1 MSWSIK
7 INQGLAHKE
16 QQHTYRSRTTRSALC
31 HGASILVNQQR
42 YINFASNDYL
52 GFSQDSGLIQQ
63 GQNHLAHYGLGS
75 GGSPLLVGHTEI
87 HAQLEAD
94 LARWQGYDRA
104 LLFISGFAANQ
115 ALVHA
120 LLMAG
125 DRILADKLSHA
136 SLLEAAM
143 NSPAELRRFKHN
155 QPNDLTQL
163 LAKPCTGAT
172 MVFTEGVFS
181 MDGDQAPL
189 PELAAVSQ
197 EHDALFVVDDAHGVG
212 VLGPNGEGSCAAHG
226 VHPDVL
232 VLTFGK
238 AFGLSGAVIL
248 CTDSMAEYLIQYARH
263 YIYSTAMPVFQAA
276 LLHDALTKLRQDPEP
291 RQTLQHNIHY
301 FHHQWAK
308 AAVPLPLMPSQT
320 AIQPILMGSSEETLW
335 AAEHLR
341 TQGLWLG
348 AIRPPTVPP
357 QQGRLRL
364 TLTALHSEADI
375 DVLVKGMNDVATH
388 RRSHGS

>member
-16 QQHTYRSRTTRSALC
+16 QQHTYRIRTTRSALC

-42 YINFASNDYL
+42 CLNFSSNDYL

-63 GQNHLAHYGLGS
+63 GQKHLAQYGLGS

-94 LARWQGYDRA
+94 LARWQGFDRA

-115 ALVHA
+115 ALVQA
-120 LLMAG
+120 LLGAG
-125 DRILADKLSHA
+125 DRLLADKLSHA
-136 SLLEAAM
+136 SILEAAV
-143 NSPAELRRFKHN
+143 NSPAELRRFAHN
-155 QPNDLTQL
+155 QPDHLAQL
-163 LAKPCTGAT
+163 LAKPCAGAT

-189 PELAAVSQ
+189 PALAALAQ
-197 EHDALFVVDDAHGVG
+197 QHDALFVVDDAHGVG
-212 VLGPNGEGSCAAHG
+212 VLGPEGRGSCAAQG
-226 VHPDVL
+226 VRPDVL

-238 AFGLSGAVIL
+238 AFGLSGAAIL
-248 CTDSMAEYLIQYARH
+248 CNEATAEYLIQYARH
-263 YIYSTAMPVFQAA
+263 YVYSTAMPAFQAA
-276 LLHDALTKLRQDPEP
+276 LLSDALAKLRFDSEP
-291 RQTLQHNIHY
+291 RQRLQHIIHY
-301 FHHQWAK
+301 FHTQWAQ
-308 AAVPLPLMPSQT
+308 AQVPLRLRLLPSQT
-320 AIQPILMGSSEETLW
+320 AIQPVLIGSSDETLRV
-335 AAEHLR
+335 AARLR
-341 TQGLWLG
+341 AQGLWLG

-375 DVLVKGMNDVATH
+375 DALVKGMKDVATE
-388 RRSHGS
+388 

>member
-16 QQHTYRSRTTRSALC
+16 QQHTYRRRTTRSALC

-42 YINFASNDYL
+42 YLNFASNDYL

-75 GGSPLLVGHTEI
+75 GGSPLLVGHTEM

-115 ALVHA
+115 ALVYA
-120 LLMAG
+120 LLTTG
-125 DRILADKLSHA
+125 DRLLADRLSHA

-143 NSPAELRRFKHN
+143 HGPAELRRFAHN
-155 QPNDLTQL
+155 QPNHLAQL
-163 LAKPCTGAT
+163 LAKPCAGNT

-189 PELAAVSQ
+189 PELAALSRR
-197 EHDALFVVDDAHGVG
+197 HGALLVVDDAHGVG
-212 VLGPNGEGSCAAHG
+212 VLGPKGQGSCAAQG
-226 VHPDVL
+226 VRPDVL

-238 AFGLSGAVIL
+238 AFGLSGAAIL
-248 CTDSMAEYLIQYARH
+248 CAHPMAEYLIQYARH
-263 YIYSTAMPVFQAA
+263 YVYSTAMPAFQAA

-291 RQTLQHNIHY
+291 QRRLRHNIDY
-301 FHHQWAK
+301 FHARWAK
-308 AAVPLPLMPSQT
+308 AAVPLRRLPSTT
-320 AIQPILMGSSEETLW
+320 AIQPILIGSSEDTLW
-335 AAEHLR
+335 AAARLR
-341 TQGLWLG
+341 DQGLWLG

-375 DVLVKGMNDVATH
+375 DALVKGVSNVA
-388 RRSHGS
+388 RSAR